1 MKVEIIALILTL
13 NLVQCQVYTNPFQI
27 RNLFLSEL
35 KVVNKLKEVKFSQ
48 ENDILDEWIEM

>member
-1 MKVEIIALILTL
+1 MKVEIVALILTL